1 MSEVRDFIKQT
12 IIAHLIEAYGH
23 IDNIENLIQVKENK
37 DISKGNYSISF
48 HAFANAINKKEG
60 N

>member
-1 MSEVRDFIKQT
+1 MNEMKDFIKQT
-12 IIAHLIEAYGH
+12 IIAHLTETYGY

-48 HAFANAINKKEG
+48 HAFANALNKR
-60 N
+60 